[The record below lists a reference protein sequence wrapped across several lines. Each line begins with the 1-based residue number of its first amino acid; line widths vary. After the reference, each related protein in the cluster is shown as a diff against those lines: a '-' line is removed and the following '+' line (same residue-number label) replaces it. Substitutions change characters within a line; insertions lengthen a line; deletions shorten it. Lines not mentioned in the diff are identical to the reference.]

1 MRAIL
6 VALLL
11 VALPSLA
18 AAEGYVFVHPRDGTQ
33 QVVIIKAETG
43 GARPELV
50 LRPAEGGAL
59 GVERGGG
66 GAPMARL
73 NALPSTELRTSSD
86 RVPPLRLPVSMQ
98 CERSAG
104 CQW

>member
-18 AAEGYVFVHPRDGTQ
+18 AAEGYVFVDPRDGTQ
-33 QVVIIKAETG
+33 QVVIIEAETG
-43 GARPELV
+43 GARPEPAPG
-50 LRPAEGGAL
+50 PAEGGAL
-59 GVERGGG
+59 GVERGGV
-66 GAPMARL
+66 GAPIARL
-73 NALPSTELRTSSD
+73 NALGD

-98 CERSAG
+98 CERSVG